1 MNTDGLRD
9 LELAGVH
16 WELRD
21 DDATMTAAAVDNA
34 PATPGVATPVPPRAP
49 ICVSDATAAAD
60 GATTPDALDTAIGAF
75 NHPLRAGA
83 LRAVL
88 PHWGKSGGLVIITDM
103 PGTDDEATNQ
113 ILGGAAGELLDK
125 MLAAIGLGRADI
137 TIVPL
142 LFWRTPGGRTP
153 TRDELD
159 LARPF
164 VTNALKLAAPRVILT
179 LGTLAAAEMGNVTLP
194 RDHGTLTQTPDGID
208 LMPIYHPNFL
218 LLKPAAKRDA
228 WTALQIVQ
236 NLLKTLEK

>member
-1 MNTDGLRD
+1 MNTDELRD

-60 GATTPDALDTAIGAF
+60 GATTPDALDTVIGAF

-113 ILGGAAGELLDK
+113 ILGGTAGELLDK

-164 VTNALKLAAPRVILT
+164 VTNALKLVAPRVILT

-194 RDHGTLTQTPDGID
+194 RDHGKLTQTATGID

>member
-21 DDATMTAAAVDNA
+21 DDATAAAATVESTPAA
-34 PATPGVATPVPPRAP
+34 PGMATPVPPRAP
-49 ICVSDATAAAD
+49 ISVSDAADAAD
-60 GATTPDALDTAIGAF
+60 GATTPDALDRAIAAF

-83 LRAVL
+83 VS
-88 PHWGKSGGLVIITDM
+88 PHWGKSGGLVIMTDM

-125 MLAAIGLGRADI
+125 MLAAIGFGRADI